1 VLVIG
6 GGLAGIQ
13 AAEVAAQFVSDVL
26 LVDAHTIGGAAAT
39 LRDASVLAAYLA
51 QDAGGVSD
59 WKSSRVSLGVGAIP
73 GSPQDPTAVQRGYRE
88 YLRDIADTGC
98 DLSDPRLAD
107 FTAAGVYNRIGWL
120 ESYGLHVSRE
130 PAGTYRGLP
139 APGHG
144 LNRVLLLDEPPRE
157 VIDRIRRSAEIFGVD
172 RADGLYVTRLL
183 LDGERVAGAYALD
196 ARSGEPVIIEA
207 PAVVL
212 AAGGADRLYRA
223 DPAATAGEGYQL
235 ALAAGVE
242 LANIE
247 FVAFGPEA
255 SVESDVPAAMIM
267 ILLSLGARVQ
277 RPDGSPAITE
287 LRSPARL
294 ARELVRAGDG
304 GGPLHLH
311 VPPDVRKTIADLRA
325 FEPSLDAL
333 ERPVEIR
340 VGCHGLLGGVV
351 HRSFA
356 TDVEGLFVA
365 GAVATGCH
373 GADLLP
379 GVDTSFTLYSAENA
393 ATAAATH
400 WSRDAARDSPA
411 ALRRAGACPPPGCG
425 VEDGGG
431 QAPAL
436 RDAVRAEEDR
446 LAAMRSR
453 PRRLDARGAA
463 ELEHEVR
470 RIMWERVGP
479 DRTGPGLSE
488 AARQLH
494 EVRSELDALGATG
507 PELVALCR
515 LEAMVATAELV
526 CRAALMRQESRGQHA
541 RTDFPAR
548 DDVNG
553 RSWITVARRS
563 GALDWRRVPVPV

>member
-73 GSPQDPTAVQRGYRE
+73 GSPQDTTAVQRGYRE

-107 FTAAGVYNRIGWL
+107 FTAAGIYNRIGWL

-144 LNRVLLLDEPPRE
+144 LNRVLLLDEPPSE
-157 VIDRIRRSAEIFGVD
+157 VIDRIRRSAEIFGVG
-172 RADGLYVTRLL
+172 RADGLYVTRLF

-196 ARSGEPVIIEA
+196 ARSGEPMIVET

-212 AAGGADRLYRA
+212 AAGGADRLYRV
-223 DPAATAGEGYQL
+223 DSAATAGEGYQL
-235 ALAAGVE
+235 ALAAGVA
-242 LANIE
+242 LANME

-255 SVESDVPAAMIM
+255 GTASNAPAAMIM

-277 RPDGSPAITE
+277 RPDGSSAITE

-294 ARELVRAGDG
+294 ARELARAGGG

-365 GAVATGCH
+365 GAIATGCH
-373 GADLLP
+373 GADLLL

-393 ATAAATH
+393 ATAAATY
-400 WSRDAARDSPA
+400 WSRCPS
-411 ALRRAGACPPPGCG
+411 RAGRS
-425 VEDGGG
+425 GGG

-436 RDAVRAEEDR
+436 RVPEDAVRAEEDR
-446 LAAMRSR
+446 LAVMRSR

-494 EVRSELDALGATG
+494 DVRLELDALGATG

-526 CRAALMRQESRGQHA
+526 CHAALMRQESRGQHA

-563 GALDWRRVPVPV
+563 GALDWRRVPVPA